1 MKCEDCQK
9 KKWNGDVSWLCWQ
22 RSLEYL
28 GSDMMWVL
36 IRLIDEVAV
45 MFFPVTCRVSPLPV
59 MKRSRDL

>member
-1 MKCEDCQK
+1 MDTMSWTSHAKSQK
-9 KKWNGDVSWLCWQ
+9 EWNGDVSWLCWQ

-45 MFFPVTCRVSPLPV
+45 MFFPVT
-59 MKRSRDL
+59 